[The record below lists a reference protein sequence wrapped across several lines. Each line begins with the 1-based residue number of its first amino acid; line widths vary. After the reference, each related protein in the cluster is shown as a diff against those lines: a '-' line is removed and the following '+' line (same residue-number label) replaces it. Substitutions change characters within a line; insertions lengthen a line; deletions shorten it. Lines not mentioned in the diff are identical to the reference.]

1 MFALALG
8 SDSLAQLTGMGIVFL
23 LLLALWQYYRQEGS
37 AAYAWLVPLIFI
49 STPTFFS
56 VASSAYVDLQAA
68 TYVFLAFYSWENGCT
83 RKQSGWFFLWPCLL
97 VPRWRPN

>member
-37 AAYAWLVPLIFI
+37 AAPVNRAIKKNQPDCF
-49 STPTFFS
+49 
-56 VASSAYVDLQAA
+56 
-68 TYVFLAFYSWENGCT
+68 
-83 RKQSGWFFLWPCLL
+83 
-97 VPRWRPN
+97 